1 MALKYELSNE
11 IILATRQE
19 FLFTKVAPVQSINY
33 VVLLDFWL
41 MLLFWIFISSY
52 TIIYI
57 FRRKIYFFECFY
69 FSKYDMSLD
78 VFGWEKGHQL
88 STHATVGDVYVRTY
102 TISFIVFGKTFAL

>member
-41 MLLFWIFISSY
+41 MLLFWMFISSY

-57 FRRKIYFFECFY
+57 FRRKIYFSNAFI
-69 FSKYDMSLD
+69 SVNTMSLD